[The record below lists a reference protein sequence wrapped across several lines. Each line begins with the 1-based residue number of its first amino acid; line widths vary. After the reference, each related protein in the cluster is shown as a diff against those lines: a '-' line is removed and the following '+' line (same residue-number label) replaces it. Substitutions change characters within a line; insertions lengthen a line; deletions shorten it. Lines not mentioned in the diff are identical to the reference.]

1 MYIGRHGLN
10 IRRRGHHGTRTILS
24 LSLPPRPWPR
34 GCTRGSQPDR
44 DQDRCQAYEA
54 GKWRTFETVRAR
66 KRARFST
73 RYRFTRATSGA
84 SFLIR
89 ARIRRDDSYP
99 YYLGYS
105 PRVRVRVR

>member
-1 MYIGRHGLN
+1 MAAGATLA
-10 IRRRGHHGTRTILS
+10 IRPKRVA
-24 LSLPPRPWPR
+24 PR
-34 GCTRGSQPDR
+34 GSIRISGRLKGLPLPRSGKLVDL
-44 DQDRCQAYEA
+44 QAFEA
-54 GKWRTFETVRAR
+54 GKWRTFDTVRAR
-66 KRARFST
+66 KGARFST
-73 RYRFTRATSGA
+73 RYRFVRASSGS